1 MFFMRNT
8 PLNGIVMELRLMCSP
23 HQQEIFFFKWTN
35 KVCASS
41 LDDGKNLCYTVCLL
55 SKPSG
60 GGILTEM

>member
-1 MFFMRNT
+1 MRNT
-8 PLNGIVMELRLMCSP
+8 PLKGIVMELQADVFTTSTGDFFY
-23 HQQEIFFFKWTN
+23 FFFKWTN

-55 SKPSG
+55 SKPGG